1 MAKPL
6 IFNFFAMVAP
16 SHAATG
22 IWRRPESRT
31 LNYTQIDL
39 WVDLAKLAEKGKVDA
54 IFFADQFGMSE
65 GGWQLVIENA
75 LHFPNGDPSVF
86 LSAMAYATTEVGFIF
101 TSSVMQQHPYTFA
114 RTASTLDHLTR
125 GRLGWNVVTSPSS
138 HAAKAMGVASTAD
151 HDERYRWAEEY
162 ISITYKLWE
171 GSWEEGAVIRD
182 RERGL
187 YADPTKVHAI
197 RHHGRRYH
205 VEGPH
210 LCEPSPQR
218 TPVIFQAGS
227 SAAGLAFAGR
237 HAEGVF
243 IVSGSPA
250 AAAKKVAS
258 LRQAAIDQ
266 GRSPDDLVVLEGVT
280 VVVGATME
288 EARRKERECEACV
301 NHEVVV
307 QQLAG
312 MARIDVS
319 RFSPSTPLSELMK
332 DSQGIRSVLDMVI
345 DTMPPGEVATVNDLL
360 HYSARKMR
368 IVGTPEQVCDELAAY
383 AAAGVDGFNLM
394 YMFMPGTFED
404 FVEHVAPLLQKRG
417 LMKSEYAPGTLREKL
432 FGKAARVPP
441 THPAFQCRAGLADP
455 RAQPA

>member
-1 MAKPL
+1 MTKPL

-22 IWRRPESRT
+22 IWRRPDSRT
-31 LNYTQIDL
+31 LDYTQIDL
-39 WVDLAKLAEKGKVDA
+39 WVDLAKLAERGKVDA

-65 GGWQLVIENA
+65 GPWNLVIENA

-86 LSAMAYATTEVGFIF
+86 LSAMAYAAREVGFIF

-138 HAAKAMGVASTAD
+138 RAAKAMGMEGSAD

-162 ISITYKLWE
+162 ISLTYQLWE
-171 GSWEEGAVIRD
+171 GSWEDGAVIRD

-187 YADPTKVHAI
+187 YADPAKVHAI
-197 RHHGRRYH
+197 RHHGQRYR

-210 LCEPSPQR
+210 LAEPSPQR

-227 SAAGLAFAGR
+227 STAGMAFAGR

-243 IVSGSPA
+243 IVSGSPE
-250 AAAKKVAS
+250 AAAKKVAA

-266 GRSPDDLVVLEGVT
+266 GRSPGDLVILEGVT

-301 NHEVVV
+301 NHDVVV

-319 RFSPSTPLSELMK
+319 HYAPTTPLAEVMAQ
-332 DSQGIRSVLDMVI
+332 SQGIRSILDMVI

-368 IVGTPEQVCDELAAY
+368 IVGTPESVCDQLAAY

-394 YMFMPGTFED
+394 YLFMPGTFDD
-404 FVEHVAPLLQKRG
+404 FVDQVAPILQRRG
-417 LMKSEYAPGTLREKL
+417 LMKSAYTPGTLREKL
-432 FGKAARVPP
+432 FARGARVPP
-441 THPAFQCRAGLADP
+441 SHPAHRCRITPAD
-455 RAQPA
+455 RDA